1 MKKIKLYSCIALL
14 FTTPLVL
21 LSCGQDFQ
29 CTCTDSQGKV
39 TVTPIEGA
47 TRAEAKIAC
56 ESVTIAGETCV
67 LD

>member
-1 MKKIKLYSCIALL
+1 MKKNKICLLAAALL
-14 FTTPLVL
+14 FPVLL
-21 LSCGQDFQ
+21 LSCGQDYQ
-29 CTCTDSQGKV
+29 CTCTDAQGRV

-47 TRAEAKIAC
+47 TRAEAKISC

>member
-1 MKKIKLYSCIALL
+1 MKKRKIYLL
-14 FTTPLVL
+14 LAILFAPVL
-21 LSCGQDFQ
+21 LWSCGQDFQ

-39 TVTPIEGA
+39 TVTSIDGA
-47 TRAEAKIAC
+47 TRAEAKISC